1 MSDTKQEYLALL
13 LEKQV
18 TLSRMLEG
26 VNTIVSFGHEGI
38 EELANANPEILLVTM
53 DSLSTI
59 INVLWKQHLSLVEE
73 YFDLV
78 DKIESLK

>member
-18 TLSRMLEG
+18 LLSKVLNSVETFVSWG
-26 VNTIVSFGHEGI
+26 PEVVEEVANT
-38 EELANANPEILLVTM
+38 NPEFLLVIMDTM
-53 DSLSTI
+53 STLLDT
-59 INVLWKQHLSLVEE
+59 LWKQHLSLVED